1 MTHKVVFHIDD
12 MQKWAHT
19 LGNVSNLLAFGDQTG
34 TSYKVIVLVNGDA
47 ILGYLVGS
55 LQDSIAQLTAKSVS
69 FHACQN
75 AMNSHT
81 IKKDQLP
88 AGVEVVPAGVADLI
102 SLQEAGYSYIKP

>member
-1 MTHKVVFHIDD
+1 MHKVVFHIDD
-12 MQKWAHT
+12 MDKWQHT
-19 LGNVSNLLAFGDQTG
+19 LGNIRNLLTFGNQADET
-34 TSYKVIVLVNGDA
+34 YKIVVLVNGDA

-55 LQDSIAQLTAKSVS
+55 LQDSIAQLTTKSVE

-88 AGVEVVPAGVADLI
+88 AGVQVVPAGVADLVE
-102 SLQEAGYSYIKP
+102 LQEAGYSYIKP